1 MLLGKT
7 LIREWNERNDSKKD
21 YGLMNTDVENLP
33 FWNSHWVINYAW
45 LSSATPPDSFYK
57 TESSQQRIGISEIL
71 IWYYIIFHR
80 NKFNRILS
88 EKFCEIND
96 FKRKSLKSLLSKNGH
111 FSTRDSL
118 PVLVSIVCLLHFESP
133 LQWEQN
139 MNMEVWPFWI
149 FRYLD
154 C

>member
-57 TESSQQRIGISEIL
+57 TESSQQRIGISETV
-71 IWYYIIFHR
+71 H
-80 NKFNRILS
+80 
-88 EKFCEIND
+88 
-96 FKRKSLKSLLSKNGH
+96 
-111 FSTRDSL
+111 
-118 PVLVSIVCLLHFESP
+118 
-133 LQWEQN
+133 
-139 MNMEVWPFWI
+139 
-149 FRYLD
+149 
-154 C
+154 